1 MKNEDDHA
9 RKAGMTVDKAG
20 TVANEAPTTAADD
33 DSRPRH
39 NNPNWPSD
47 SPPYSNDSENFY
59 IDYRPDELPRD
70 RQIAYVLARL
80 SEFLQAKNAGY
91 GDSALA
97 PISIFS
103 KHGLGRPGDGIYSR
117 LDEKLQRIAN
127 ANAITKNDLADVLG
141 YLVLLCIKHR
151 FFDFEDL
158 LDY

>member
-1 MKNEDDHA
+1 MKFDENRVRE
-9 RKAGMTVDKAG
+9 AGMT
-20 TVANEAPTTAADD
+20 ANMTANTSTNNAQ
-33 DSRPRH
+33 RRH
-39 NNPNWPSD
+39 NNPNWPTD
-47 SPPYSNDSENFY
+47 SPPKSANPF
-59 IDYRPDELPRD
+59 DETSDVDFNLDDMPRD

-91 GDSALA
+91 GDSALT

-127 ANAITKNDLADVLG
+127 ANEITKNDLADVLG

-151 FFDFEDL
+151 FFSFEDL

>member
-1 MKNEDDHA
+1 MKNKDDHA
-9 RKAGMTVDKAG
+9 RKAGMTANMSANTSANPLDETSDVDFSL
-20 TVANEAPTTAADD
+20 DD
-33 DSRPRH
+33 M
-39 NNPNWPSD
+39 
-47 SPPYSNDSENFY
+47 
-59 IDYRPDELPRD
+59 PRD

-127 ANAITKNDLADVLG
+127 ADAIKKDDLADVLG

-151 FFDFEDL
+151 FFNFKDL
-158 LDY
+158 LDH